1 MILFFRNIPASTEP
15 FELEDFIQPALK
27 AWLLFKPGRIL
38 KTEILAVHDTLAN
51 SVEFHALVYV
61 DSEKTGLR
69 IIKNLNGKNFKTKL
83 LEVREYI
90 TRCWQNDRRIN
101 REVTNAIQEKRQ
113 KDRRRI
119 RLEKIDHAQSY
130 YDDLKPKFTTCI

>member
-27 AWLLFKPGRIL
+27 AWLLFKSGRIL
-38 KTEILAVHDTLAN
+38 KTELLAVHDTLAN

-61 DSEKTGLR
+61 DSEKTGQR
-69 IIKNLNGKNFKTKL
+69 IIKNLNGKSFKAKA
-83 LEVREYI
+83 LEIREYI

-101 REVTNAIQEKRQ
+101 REVSTSIQEKRQ

>member
-1 MILFFRNIPASTEP
+1 MILFFRNIHASAQP
-15 FELEDFIQPALK
+15 FELEDFIQPAMK

-38 KTEILAVHDTLAN
+38 KTEFLAVHDTLAN
-51 SVEFHALVYV
+51 TVEFHALVYV
-61 DSEKTGLR
+61 DTEKTGLR
-69 IIKNLNGKNFKTKL
+69 IIKNLHGKYFKSNP
-83 LEVREYI
+83 LEIREYI
-90 TRCWQNDRRIN
+90 TRCWQNDRRII
-101 REVTNAIQEKRQ
+101 REVSNSLQEKRQ

>member
-15 FELEDFIQPALK
+15 FELEDFIQPAIK

-38 KTEILAVHDTLAN
+38 KTEMLAVHDTLAN

-61 DSEKTGLR
+61 DSEKTGQQ
-69 IIKNLNGKNFKTKL
+69 IIKKLNGKHFKTKT
-83 LEVREYI
+83 LEIREYI
-90 TRCWQNDRRIN
+90 TRCWQNDRRNN
-101 REVTNAIQEKRQ
+101 REVSNTIQEKRQ